1 MKREKL
7 LASGAWL
14 LMVSAIV
21 AQSPVDGGKVPSP
34 LSPYGQIGSA
44 VIKKEQVAN
53 EKKDLELPASGSFKR
68 IISMRDCNRNLSS
81 SLIAFA

>member
-21 AQSPVDGGKVPSP
+21 AQSPWMVVRFHRLLAHMVRLVQRNQKRTSYHRKEGLGITSN
-34 LSPYGQIGSA
+34 GS
-44 VIKKEQVAN
+44 
-53 EKKDLELPASGSFKR
+53 G
-68 IISMRDCNRNLSS
+68 
-81 SLIAFA
+81 

>member
-1 MKREKL
+1 MHKNGKVYPACDAGKSKPNSKKSEGWQKMKREKL

-44 VIKKEQVAN
+44 VIKKEQVAT
-53 EKKDLELPASGSFKR
+53 
-68 IISMRDCNRNLSS
+68 
-81 SLIAFA
+81 